1 MATGPAVDKLEK
13 AWTSCDMYMR
23 TVEPTRHTKTHLSLT
38 SFRLTVM
45 GELQKF
51 AIMLQA
57 YLVKDKENMS
67 KKSSGRS
74 RSCESTIS

>member
-1 MATGPAVDKLEK
+1 MDKLEK

-23 TVEPTRHTKTHLSLT
+23 TMDPTRHTNTHLSLT
-38 SFRLTVM
+38 SFRLTVL
-45 GELQKF
+45 GELKKF
-51 AIMLQA
+51 AVMLQA

-67 KKSSGRS
+67 KRSGGRS

>member
-23 TVEPTRHTKTHLSLT
+23 TVEPTRHTKTRLSLT

-57 YLVKDKENMS
+57 YLVKDKDNMS
-67 KKSSGRS
+67 KRSGGML
-74 RSCESTIS
+74 RSCESTIN

>member
-23 TVEPTRHTKTHLSLT
+23 TVEPTRHTKTRLSLT
-38 SFRLTVM
+38 SFRLTVL
-45 GELQKF
+45 GELKKF
-51 AIMLQA
+51 AVMLQA

-67 KKSSGRS
+67 KRSGGRS